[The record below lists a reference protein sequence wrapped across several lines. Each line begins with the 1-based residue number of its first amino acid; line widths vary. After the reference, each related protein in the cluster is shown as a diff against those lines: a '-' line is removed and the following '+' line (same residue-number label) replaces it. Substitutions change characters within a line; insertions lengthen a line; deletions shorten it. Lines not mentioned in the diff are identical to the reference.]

1 MKSSLESFGALPML
15 LDMSTEECLGALRS
29 RELLAYS
36 HMVGV
41 FRAQGELSKEKR
53 KILSEIQHLLG
64 ITPERHKAEVRRA
77 VSDEILYTIAHR
89 LCGGNTQ
96 ADWAIEARRLVPL
109 LPRAIPQIAYT
120 AYATKM
126 AQQYFKMNMSKPQPS
141 ETGQYLQTEDFG
153 RSSDSTESD
162 NETEGLRYLTDD
174 MMPSKLQRHHRAKK
188 KKSKRRNS
196 AGHTRMVSLNPAAE
210 PAAASHKGSGHS
222 STKTYIDPPS
232 PDSRKR
238 RRSSSLEHIV
248 PPSVPIL
255 TPQSPPMPLQTPGP
269 GGPAEPFD
277 TPGAFEDGDP
287 EADIGPPL
295 AKQIRASAK
304 SGPSARQAI
313 PTAPPPPQKVIL
325 VSTSVASGNS
335 GGGNRVQKSS
345 ATVASSAAVPST
357 AAATRVPAAAGRPVL
372 QATTSLRPANPTPA
386 PVGGVAAPA
395 QVVQPSRPVPQ
406 QQQIQYTGVGAQAG
420 PQPALG
426 GGVVM
431 TRVRPRLS
439 GPSPLPSKCGPHRPF
454 RPGSLHPDGYEATG
468 GPGFPHSVMPQAP
481 AVQVRAG
488 GGAVANPPVLSLP
501 RPLTPANWS
510 SDGAPA
516 CTVMNRL
523 VATGRLITRPALVHT
538 TTAPTPAHPPHQH
551 VIAGTATA
559 VYHQPSSVH
568 HHTHPV
574 QHQTQHV
581 VQHQPN
587 TLQLQP
593 QQQVLTSTQSPPP
606 QQPPNMFVVTTNSST
621 ITVVTRTV
629 AAPHPVMNTSS
640 VTQQRVVTLSGGRPA
655 VAGGPA
661 LQRHSSVSAPRPPA
675 RGGPGGS
682 SFSYISGSSVRSVH
696 ISAGQPRSSS
706 AATAIIGRGGAALRS
721 PAGRGVATSLSA
733 RGGGNARSAIQTV
746 RVPPKTPVVGSTV
759 SAVVGNTVSGVIGN
773 TASGVAGN
781 TLSGLGGNTVSGVK
795 SSAVVSS
802 SVVGGIKPSGVK
814 SGVVSGIKTSGLV
827 SGGVKA
833 SGVVGGG
840 KSNVIVVHRGAQIT
854 PRPHA
859 TYPAA
864 PRDISTKITIGKTSG
879 VLPARGGAVSGGS
892 NPGAGVGPSR
902 QPSSLLKSS
911 LQLPISSKPGTH
923 LSSLFT
929 GDQRHFGGRT
939 TSPSSTL
946 DPGASSL
953 GHRKLDDDSE
963 HDAHLSDDSTSSG
976 DDVTIA
982 TSGGASAGP
991 GYQRRPSSSLGG
1003 ISTSLSRSN
1012 SPLQRLLPSA
1022 ASRTSSADDAHLS
1035 YSVDMNDADQ
1045 SSVMR
1050 RHSSHQA
1057 SVSYASA
1064 PDGST
1069 STAESTTGNA
1079 ESSTGNAESTTGTT
1093 ESTTGNAES
1102 TTGMT
1107 ESTTGTRVFS
1117 QGSFSSADGGPTLE
1131 LSEDWIPVGDSSEH
1145 LLGDERGVAVVNASN
1160 NLRDGRWLEEAME
1173 VLGRGDKESA
1183 RSLLLQAGIEFLDS
1197 PADAG
1202 SGAAAAAAEA
1212 IEASGAS
1219 FETSG
1224 ASFDPTGASFDTTG
1238 ASFETSGASSKVSDG
1253 RGGAIMQPT
1262 TGDTISEAHADTED
1276 TASSETSSNEDEEPN
1291 NSENPTKIQASV
1303 SEMSGPNEGGVR
1315 GSHGLPTSPPP
1326 MPSTVSYNG
1335 DSDDEEPQRMGPSSS
1350 RVHVVPSAAGA
1361 PHLDPTTGYF
1371 LTTSPLSGSS
1381 CDAAS
1386 MRDTEEDDNE

>member
-77 VSDEILYTIAHR
+77 VSDEILYTIAH
-89 LCGGNTQ
+89 
-96 ADWAIEARRLVPL
+96 
-109 LPRAIPQIAYT
+109 
-120 AYATKM
+120 
-126 AQQYFKMNMSKPQPS
+126 
-141 ETGQYLQTEDFG
+141 
-153 RSSDSTESD
+153 SSDSTESD

-406 QQQIQYTGVGAQAG
+406 QQQIQYTGESCVGAQAG

-864 PRDISTKITIGKTSG
+864 PRVRETY
-879 VLPARGGAVSGGS
+879 
-892 NPGAGVGPSR
+892 
-902 QPSSLLKSS
+902 
-911 LQLPISSKPGTH
+911 
-923 LSSLFT
+923 
-929 GDQRHFGGRT
+929 
-939 TSPSSTL
+939 
-946 DPGASSL
+946 
-953 GHRKLDDDSE
+953 
-963 HDAHLSDDSTSSG
+963 
-976 DDVTIA
+976 
-982 TSGGASAGP
+982 
-991 GYQRRPSSSLGG
+991 GY
-1003 ISTSLSRSN
+1003 
-1012 SPLQRLLPSA
+1012 
-1022 ASRTSSADDAHLS
+1022 
-1035 YSVDMNDADQ
+1035 
-1045 SSVMR
+1045 
-1050 RHSSHQA
+1050 
-1057 SVSYASA
+1057 
-1064 PDGST
+1064 
-1069 STAESTTGNA
+1069 
-1079 ESSTGNAESTTGTT
+1079 
-1093 ESTTGNAES
+1093 
-1102 TTGMT
+1102 
-1107 ESTTGTRVFS
+1107 
-1117 QGSFSSADGGPTLE
+1117 SF
-1131 LSEDWIPVGDSSEH
+1131 
-1145 LLGDERGVAVVNASN
+1145 
-1160 NLRDGRWLEEAME
+1160 
-1173 VLGRGDKESA
+1173 
-1183 RSLLLQAGIEFLDS
+1183 
-1197 PADAG
+1197 
-1202 SGAAAAAAEA
+1202 
-1212 IEASGAS
+1212 
-1219 FETSG
+1219 
-1224 ASFDPTGASFDTTG
+1224 
-1238 ASFETSGASSKVSDG
+1238 
-1253 RGGAIMQPT
+1253 
-1262 TGDTISEAHADTED
+1262 
-1276 TASSETSSNEDEEPN
+1276 
-1291 NSENPTKIQASV
+1291 
-1303 SEMSGPNEGGVR
+1303 
-1315 GSHGLPTSPPP
+1315 
-1326 MPSTVSYNG
+1326 
-1335 DSDDEEPQRMGPSSS
+1335 
-1350 RVHVVPSAAGA
+1350 
-1361 PHLDPTTGYF
+1361 
-1371 LTTSPLSGSS
+1371 
-1381 CDAAS
+1381 
-1386 MRDTEEDDNE
+1386 